1 MVIFHSYVSLPEGN
15 CSRMIPDGPTR
26 SVRVKTATFAERCL
40 VGKAVH
46 RAEAHGGV
54 RALDWVQVGSTQNAT
69 TTLGIP
75 PLISSFT
82 KKNSNSLSYIYVG
95 LSPGGSLDIASYDF
109 RLPVYPLGDTPFPNW
124 RLFGREKPEEKRDL
138 EVSYCTIPSS
148 WNNMVYI
155 NH

>member
-82 KKNSNSLSYIYVG
+82 KKKTLTVYPISMS
-95 LSPGGSLDIASYDF
+95 
-109 RLPVYPLGDTPFPNW
+109 VYPLGVVW
-124 RLFGREKPEEKRDL
+124 
-138 EVSYCTIPSS
+138 I
-148 WNNMVYI
+148 
-155 NH
+155 